1 MSDRTV
7 PTAATAATAAPPAAP
22 DGVHLPDGAVLVA
35 LMGVSYARVHTADG
49 GDLYVPAEA
58 IPFLEHL
65 RPENWYEP
73 AWFEAHRV
81 RLPGT
86 SAVYAVPTK
95 ECGGT
100 SLQLV
105 MKYSRVGQLVPLETK
120 VVYEVLRAEFNSPFE
135 EFGLVEEVRRALRD
149 GTAPF
154 RFQEPLAIYVPP
166 ERMQLWQSGRSEA
179 RIAGKLARHPGVE
192 IDILRDYLLVYR
204 WLEGIDA
211 VQAHDRGLLDG
222 PALESLTRRAEA
234 DLASF
239 GFRVLDMKPNHV
251 ILRTDADGGLRRE
264 AGSAEVEYGLVDHEL
279 LQRTPEYERE
289 VQVLRHREYLDR
301 VHDVAAR
308 TKLPAHL
315 GSVSMFGV
323 DYAFGR
329 VESTGGALWVR
340 ARDASL
346 FEFFLPERW
355 RQTPRIRLHPVH
367 ETFATRTKDN
377 VDLVWK
383 VSRVGGSAG
392 GEEEALE
399 RRVLEHGV
407 NSPFEEI
414 ALAALLEDAGVPV
427 IAPHAIYRTGHASH
441 LEDRTLDWRRY
452 RTHERFRMP
461 DGEPVLRSDHDYVT
475 LWRYGGG
482 ERLAGDEEE
491 AYYGAVSG
499 EEALRRGLVATAERD
514 ALLARTRERVAA
526 TGVEVLALLPRQLLL
541 PLDPSGRPRRE
552 ADGLPAARLCN
563 FDFLRLPSSVTGCTD
578 PPEGFVPPGAFGQA
592 GAGGRTRLHD
602 LIAAHE
608 GELVERTLRRV
619 LASGAPHYVARP
631 GDDARARIEGLA
643 RGILRATHGNR
654 GALVEYVR
662 RILEKRL
669 EEGFPLNEIQMALG
683 CFEDEIWRL
692 CVARIPERD
701 ELVDCL
707 STAAGLVGEAKDE
720 LGRLY
725 LERRNPAA

>member
-1 MSDRTV
+1 MPD
-7 PTAATAATAAPPAAP
+7 AKAAPARSAP
-22 DGVHLPDGAVLVA
+22 EGVHLPDGAVLVA
-35 LMGVSYARVHTADG
+35 LMGVTYARVPTADG
-49 GDLYVPAEA
+49 GDLYLPVEA
-58 IPFLEHL
+58 LRFLDHL
-65 RPENWYEP
+65 QPESWYEP

-95 ECGGT
+95 ERAGA
-100 SLQLV
+100 SLDLV
-105 MKYSRVGQLVPLETK
+105 VKYSRVGQHVPLETK
-120 VVYEVLRAEFNSPFE
+120 VVYEVLNAEFNSPFE
-135 EFGLVEEVRRALRD
+135 EFALVEEVRRTLRD
-149 GTAPF
+149 AGSPV

-211 VQAHDRGLLDG
+211 VQAYDRALLDG
-222 PALESLTRRAEA
+222 AGLEALTRRAEA
-234 DLASF
+234 DLASL

-251 ILRTDADGGLRRE
+251 ILRTDEAGGLRRAE
-264 AGSAEVEYGLVDHEL
+264 GAGADVEYGLVDHEL
-279 LQRTPEYERE
+279 LQRTPERERE
-289 VQVLRHREYLDR
+289 VQVRRHREYLDR
-301 VHDVAAR
+301 VRDVAAR
-308 TKLPAHL
+308 TTLPAHL
-315 GSVSMFGV
+315 AAASVFEV

-340 ARDASL
+340 ARDAAL

-355 RQTPRIRLHPVH
+355 RQTPRIRLHPAH

-383 VSRVGGSAG
+383 VSRVGESAG
-392 GEEEALE
+392 GGDDALE
-399 RRVLEHGV
+399 RRALEHGV

-414 ALAALLEDAGVPV
+414 ALAVLLEDAGVPV
-427 IAPHAIYRTGHASH
+427 IAPHGIYRTGHASH

-499 EEALRRGLVATAERD
+499 EEALRRGLVAAAERD
-514 ALLARTRERVAA
+514 ALLERVRAQVAA
-526 TGVEVLALLPRQLLL
+526 AGVEVLALLPRQLLL
-541 PLDPSGRPRRE
+541 PLDAAGRLLRDG
-552 ADGLPAARLCN
+552 DGLPAARLCN
-563 FDFLRLPSSVTGCTD
+563 FDFLRLPATVTGRAD
-578 PPEGFVPPGAFGQA
+578 PTEGFVPPGAFGQA

-602 LIAAHE
+602 LVAAHE
-608 GELVERTLRRV
+608 DELVERTLRRV

-643 RGILRATHGNR
+643 QGILRATRGNR
-654 GALVEYVR
+654 GALVEHVR
-662 RILEKRL
+662 RILEQRL
-669 EEGFPLNEIQMALG
+669 DEGFRLNEIQMALG

-692 CVARIPERD
+692 CVARIADRD

-725 LERRNPAA
+725 LERRPAGA